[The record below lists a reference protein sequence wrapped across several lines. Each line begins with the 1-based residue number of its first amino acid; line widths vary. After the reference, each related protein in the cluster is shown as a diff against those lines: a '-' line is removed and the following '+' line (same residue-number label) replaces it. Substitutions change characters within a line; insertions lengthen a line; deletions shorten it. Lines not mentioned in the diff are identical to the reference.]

1 MLCVRAELV
10 VVVDSLLL
18 LLPAAVLISGT
29 ALNAVLMVDPL
40 VRLGVLAVLSRS
52 GPTSVACER
61 VNTVVVGGLN
71 FVGPLT
77 PYKLISPVNGVLHS
91 VKSRRL
97 KGPISGPIPIAVFSN
112 PIFPIPST
120 AWQVSRTFP
129 RELAIAASTV
139 S

>member
-1 MLCVRAELV
+1 VRAELV
-10 VVVDSLLL
+10 AVVDS

-29 ALNAVLMVDPL
+29 ALNAVLVVDPL
-40 VRLGVLAVLSRS
+40 VRLGVLAVLSRN
-52 GPTSVACER
+52 GPTSVAGAR
-61 VNTVVVGGLN
+61 VNTVVVGELN

-97 KGPISGPIPIAVFSN
+97 KGVFGPIAIAVFSKALS
-112 PIFPIPST
+112 PIVSMNS
-120 AWQVSRTFP
+120 QVFKTFP